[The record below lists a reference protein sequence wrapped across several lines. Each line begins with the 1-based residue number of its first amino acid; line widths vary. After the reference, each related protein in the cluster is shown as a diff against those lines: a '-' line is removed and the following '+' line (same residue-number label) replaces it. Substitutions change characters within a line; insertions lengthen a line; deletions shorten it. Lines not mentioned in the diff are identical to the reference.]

1 MLGKALGH
9 AQAVILRKPM
19 VSGFN
24 PTLELGAAGY
34 KVVTYCFV
42 FFFFVLGV
50 GWGGVGWGA
59 FWLVQ
64 SFMPSLYSI
73 CVLFKSTRGGIL
85 DLGKVGNNI
94 KYKSLSSQSFF

>member
-24 PTLELGAAGY
+24 PTLELGSAGY

-50 GWGGVGWGA
+50 GWGGGLFGLSRASCHLCILYVFFLSLLEEGSWI
-59 FWLVQ
+59 LVRWV
-64 SFMPSLYSI
+64 I
-73 CVLFKSTRGGIL
+73 
-85 DLGKVGNNI
+85 I